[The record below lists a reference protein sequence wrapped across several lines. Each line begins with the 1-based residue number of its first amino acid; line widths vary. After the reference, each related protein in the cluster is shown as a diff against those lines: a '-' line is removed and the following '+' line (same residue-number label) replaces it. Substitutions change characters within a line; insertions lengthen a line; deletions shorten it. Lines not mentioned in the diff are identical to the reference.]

1 MENTWLFLIALIRW
15 TSGDLVE
22 FTKVQTV
29 TTIKFLFAKKKNMVI
44 PLSFLACSVF
54 GEQGWPSGESI
65 RLSLVWPGFKSR
77 CRRHMWVEFV
87 VSSLPCCEGFF
98 SGYSDF
104 PLSSTTNTCSP
115 TEHLGFHKKTL
126 KRVRAFQSKV
136 LVFKERGKPEYP
148 EKNLSE
154 QRREPTTHSTHIWRR
169 SQAELA
175 TLAPCFV
182 RQICIL

>member
-1 MENTWLFLIALIRW
+1 
-15 TSGDLVE
+15 
-22 FTKVQTV
+22 
-29 TTIKFLFAKKKNMVI
+29 MVI

-104 PLSSTTNTCSP
+104 PLSSTTNTCKFQLDRKNSKVPVGKTNYNTITTRSCTNCNLLLQERVIVICSP
-115 TEHLGFHKKTL
+115 TEHLGVHKKTL
-126 KRVRAFQSKV
+126 KRVRAFQSEV
-136 LVFKERGKPEYP
+136 LVFKEMGKPEYP
-148 EKNLSE
+148 EKNVSE
-154 QRREPTTHSTHIWRR
+154 QKREPTTHSTHIWRR
-169 SQAELA
+169 
-175 TLAPCFV
+175 
-182 RQICIL
+182 R